1 MNLRRSIGFVF
12 LAGMISAAGLM
23 AQQQGGGAP
32 AGRGGGEGRGGG
44 GRGGGQ
50 GGTQDV
56 VGGVNTGGGGGRGRG
71 RNAGPPPQPAPR
83 NAQGRAILGG
93 VDIKD
98 KGVWLPVFGITD
110 PIKPAKDTPFQPWAK
125 AVFDDRQKNELE
137 PHTRCK
143 PSGVARQFLT
153 PYGVEFVELP
163 ELDRLYIFDIGGPH
177 TYRTVYMDG
186 RTHPTNLT
194 PSYYGH
200 SVGWWEGDTLNVDT
214 IGYNENFWLDRRG
227 MPHTEAM
234 HTLEKFTRTD
244 SATIKYEVT
253 VNDPGAYTAPW
264 TTTFN
269 LRREGGT
276 ELFEYVCQQANY
288 ASELMVG
295 EQKSVDRTTTII
307 P

>member
-1 MNLRRSIGFVF
+1 MNLRRSAGFVF
-12 LAGMISAAGLM
+12 LAAMVSAAALM
-23 AQQQGGGAP
+23 AQQQEGAP
-32 AGRGGGEGRGGG
+32 AGRGGGAGRGGA

-56 VGGVNTGGGGGRGRG
+56 VGGVNAGGGAGRGRG

-83 NAQGRAILGG
+83 NAEGRAILGG
-93 VDIKD
+93 ANPKD

-153 PYGVEFVELP
+153 PYGVEFVELT

-227 MPHTEAM
+227 MPHTEAL

-264 TTTFN
+264 TTSFN
-269 LRREGGT
+269 LRRETGT

-295 EQKSVDRTTTII
+295 DQKSVNRTTTIV

>member
-1 MNLRRSIGFVF
+1 MNLRRLTGFVF
-12 LAGMISAAGLM
+12 LAAIISAAALV
-23 AQQQGGGAP
+23 AQQQDGAP
-32 AGRGGGEGRGGG
+32 AGRGGGAGRGGA
-44 GRGGGQ
+44 GRGDGQ

-56 VGGVNTGGGGGRGRG
+56 VGGVNAGGGGGGRGRG
-71 RNAGPPPQPAPR
+71 RNAGPPPGPAPR
-83 NAQGRAILGG
+83 DAQGRALLGG
-93 VDIKD
+93 ANIKD
-98 KGVWLPVFGITD
+98 KGVWLPVFGISD

-143 PSGVARQFLT
+143 PSGVARQFLI
-153 PYGVEFVELP
+153 PYGVEFVDLP
-163 ELDRLYIFDIGGPH
+163 ELDRLFIFDIGGPH

-200 SVGWWEGDTLNVDT
+200 SIGWWEGDTLNVDT

-234 HTLEKFTRTD
+234 QTLEKFTRTD
-244 SATIKYEVT
+244 QATIKYEVT

-264 TTTFN
+264 TTSFN

-288 ASELMVG
+288 AGELMVG
-295 EQKSVDRTTTII
+295 QQKSVDRTTTII

>member
-1 MNLRRSIGFVF
+1 MSLRRSVGFVF
-12 LAGMISAAGLM
+12 LAAMVSAAALM
-23 AQQQGGGAP
+23 AQQQQGAPTGQGGGA
-32 AGRGGGEGRGGG
+32 GRGGG

-56 VGGVNTGGGGGRGRG
+56 VGGVNTGGGGAGRGRG

-83 NAQGRAILGG
+83 NADGRALLGG
-93 VDIKD
+93 ANPKD
-98 KGVWLPVFGITD
+98 KGVWLPVFGITE
-110 PIKPAKDTPFQPWAK
+110 PIKPVKDTPFQPWAK
-125 AVFDDRQKNELE
+125 AVYDDRQKNELE

-227 MPHTEAM
+227 MPHTEAL

-269 LRREGGT
+269 LRRETGT

-288 ASELMVG
+288 AGELMVG
-295 EQKSVDRTTTII
+295 DQKSVNRTTTII

>member
-1 MNLRRSIGFVF
+1 MNLRRLIGFIF
-12 LAGMISAAGLM
+12 LAAMISAAALM
-23 AQQQGGGAP
+23 AQQQGGAP
-32 AGRGGGEGRGGG
+32 AGRGGGAGRGGA
-44 GRGGGQ
+44 GRGDGQ

-56 VGGVNTGGGGGRGRG
+56 VGGVNAGGGGGGRGRG
-71 RNAGPPPQPAPR
+71 RNAGPPPGPAPR
-83 NAQGRAILGG
+83 DAQGRALLGG
-93 VDIKD
+93 ANIKD
-98 KGVWLPVFGITD
+98 KGVWLPVFGISD

-125 AVFDDRQKNELE
+125 AVFDDRQKNKLE

-143 PSGVARQFLT
+143 PSGDARQFLT
-153 PYGVEFVELP
+153 PYGVEFVDLP
-163 ELDRLYIFDIGGPH
+163 ELDRLFIFDIGGPH

-200 SVGWWEGDTLNVDT
+200 SIGWWEGDTLNVDT

-244 SATIKYEVT
+244 AATIKYEVT

-269 LRREGGT
+269 LRRESGT

-288 ASELMVG
+288 AGELMVG
-295 EQKSVDRTTTII
+295 QQKSVDRTTTII

>member
-12 LAGMISAAGLM
+12 LAATVSAAALM
-23 AQQQGGGAP
+23 AQQQQGAP
-32 AGRGGGEGRGGG
+32 AGQGGGAGRGGG

-56 VGGVNTGGGGGRGRG
+56 VGGVNTGGGGAGRGRG

-83 NAQGRAILGG
+83 NADGRALLGG
-93 VDIKD
+93 ANPKD
-98 KGVWLPVFGITD
+98 KGVWLPVFGITE

-125 AVFDDRQKNELE
+125 AVYDDRQKNELE

-227 MPHTEAM
+227 MPHTEAL

-244 SATIKYEVT
+244 SATIKYDVT

-269 LRREGGT
+269 LRRETGT

-288 ASELMVG
+288 AGELMVG
-295 EQKSVDRTTTII
+295 DQKSVNRTTTII